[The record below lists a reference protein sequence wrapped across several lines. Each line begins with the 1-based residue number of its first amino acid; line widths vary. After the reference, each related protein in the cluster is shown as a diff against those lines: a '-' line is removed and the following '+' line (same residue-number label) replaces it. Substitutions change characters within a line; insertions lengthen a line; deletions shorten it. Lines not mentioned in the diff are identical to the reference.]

1 MKSFNDLDLTI
12 GNNVEKTFIK
22 FYVRKE
28 RHQCTYTLN
37 LAANFQDIK
46 NVMTLKM
53 WNVTQHL
60 IQKVTILVMA
70 GFDIKS
76 QLRFSINMRGYIII

>member
-28 RHQCTYTLN
+28 RHQCTHTLS

-53 WNVTQHL
+53 WNVTRYL

-70 GFDIKS
+70 GFDVQA
-76 QLRFSINMRGYIII
+76 QLRFWF